1 MLQINNIWIT
11 SHFKRELYKA
21 RRTTPMEE
29 YLKTKYNW
37 SNRTLN
43 DIYWPSIKTVRQQLS
58 QTKRM
63 QTCTI
68 MHGWLPVTHMRQ
80 HITGI
85 NQCPGCKRTDE
96 TIDHFLQCPHPKI
109 TEQRRIILAQMKL
122 RGINIK
128 IPKDVLNAIIQ
139 TLANHTGVG
148 QHINHKYNPEITTA
162 I

>member
-63 QTCTI
+63 QSTDGYQSHTCANTS
-68 MHGWLPVTHMRQ
+68 PESTNAPDANAQTRQ
-80 HITGI
+80 
-85 NQCPGCKRTDE
+85 
-96 TIDHFLQCPHPKI
+96 
-109 TEQRRIILAQMKL
+109 
-122 RGINIK
+122 
-128 IPKDVLNAIIQ
+128 
-139 TLANHTGVG
+139 
-148 QHINHKYNPEITTA
+148 
-162 I
+162 